1 MPGCE
6 RFDSGFPHRVVRWP
20 GRILLPTPP
29 VRRRVLDLTRALEP
43 DIVLFG
49 ASMPLALLGPVVR
62 RRLGVPYAACTHGLE
77 IAAARLPGGRAL
89 LRRMFRDAALV
100 TAVSRWTADILRPF
114 LAERHPCRS
123 PSVRHRCRPVSAPRF
138 RPATCCE
145 RHRLDGG
152 GPIIACVSR
161 LVMRKGQDQV
171 IRALPRVAREFPG
184 VRFLVVGNGPDG
196 DRLRALTARLR
207 VSDRVVFAGA
217 ADAADLPAYFRAG
230 DVFAMPCRHRLLGLE
245 VEALGAVFLQA
256 AGVARPSVAGRVGG
270 VPDAVE
276 DGDTGLLVDG
286 TSVEQVGG
294 AILALLR
301 DPERA
306 RAMGIRGADR
316 VYACFSWESMAG
328 RFRSALADAV
338 ATSGRTRD
346 AVSASRRAESRA
358 VDRLNLARH
367 AGPGIVARPN
377 PARVAKPSRQRV
389 IADHAGDGV
398 GHGERIRRRHEQAL
412 TLVAHDLPVPVDV
425 ACDDRQPRGHRL
437 EQHDPEA
444 LAPRRGRDEEVGCSV
459 VMRQIVIRH
468 GAEHRDAIAQGRGQ
482 LADGVLRRT
491 GSDDM
496 KIQVRESPGQ
506 RLECPDGVLEPLA
519 RFQSAHEEHRL
530 ARSSRRTLHAE
541 PIDVDAIRHDLSAG
555 SVARDRMVAAAAWD
569 TAMPSI
575 TRRDSRQSS
584 RASMRYTSDESDGW

>member
-1 MPGCE
+1 LRILIVSNDFPPRIGGIDEYVAQLASRLPGDEVTIFAPAMSGCE
-6 RFDSGFPHRVVRWP
+6 RFDGGFPHRVVRWP

-29 VRRRVLDLTRALEP
+29 VRRRVLDLARTLEP

-114 LAERHPCRS
+114 LVGDTPLALLPAGID
-123 PSVRHRCRPVSAPRF
+123 VARF
-138 RPATCCE
+138 RPDVSARE
-145 RHRLDGG
+145 VLQRHRLDGG

-184 VRFLVVGNGPDG
+184 VRFLVVGSGPDG

-217 ADAADLPAYFRAG
+217 VDAADLPAYFRAG

-286 TSVEQVGG
+286 TSVQQVGD

-301 DPERA
+301 DPERT

-316 VYACFSWESMAG
+316 VHACFSWESMAG
-328 RFRSALADAV
+328 RLRSALADAV
-338 ATSGRTRD
+338 ATAAGR
-346 AVSASRRAESRA
+346 
-358 VDRLNLARH
+358 
-367 AGPGIVARPN
+367 
-377 PARVAKPSRQRV
+377 PAR
-389 IADHAGDGV
+389 
-398 GHGERIRRRHEQAL
+398 
-412 TLVAHDLPVPVDV
+412 
-425 ACDDRQPRGHRL
+425 
-437 EQHDPEA
+437 
-444 LAPRRGRDEEVGCSV
+444 
-459 VMRQIVIRH
+459 
-468 GAEHRDAIAQGRGQ
+468 
-482 LADGVLRRT
+482 
-491 GSDDM
+491 
-496 KIQVRESPGQ
+496 
-506 RLECPDGVLEPLA
+506 
-519 RFQSAHEEHRL
+519 
-530 ARSSRRTLHAE
+530 
-541 PIDVDAIRHDLSAG
+541 
-555 SVARDRMVAAAAWD
+555 
-569 TAMPSI
+569 
-575 TRRDSRQSS
+575 
-584 RASMRYTSDESDGW
+584 